1 MSFEAQGRAV
11 IWSTLEA
18 TVTCVGGT
26 ASDLLPG
33 GPWRHPSS
41 DLVTEWMTGISHQ
54 IRGSD
59 PSWPGAWSTYPT
71 TVAELGVPTGYSTVC
86 ILCSCPEP
94 RIAFRPGCEFCP
106 AAWKFCLLRLPQ
118 LVTPFTCKLYSND
131 FCLWLPLVTPVPHQ
145 TCSSSTPTEHCY
157 HLHYRPHHF
166 AFRLFV
172 SLSVTSI

>member
-1 MSFEAQGRAV
+1 
-11 IWSTLEA
+11 
-18 TVTCVGGT
+18 
-26 ASDLLPG
+26 
-33 GPWRHPSS
+33 
-41 DLVTEWMTGISHQ
+41 MTGISHQ

-59 PSWPGAWSTYPT
+59 PPSSATVVGYVDHAPGQEGSEP
-71 TVAELGVPTGYSTVC
+71 GVPTGYSTVC